1 MTQRAFNFNPGP
13 AMLPDEVLHEAREA
27 ILDYR
32 GTGMGVMELS
42 HRSKAFEEIHFGLMA
57 RIKEL
62 LGAGDEWEVLLLQGG
77 ASLQFSMVPMNLMTG
92 GRAAYVVTG
101 EWAQRAVKEAKRHGT
116 VEIAATTEG
125 EQFRRVPRAD
135 EVQVAAGADYL
146 HFTSN
151 NTIFG
156 TQFHAEPPAGG
167 APLVADMSSDFLS
180 RPIDLARYSLIYA
193 GAQKNL
199 GPAGLTVVLLRR
211 ELLDRV
217 PKDLPTMLSYRTHA
231 EAKSLYNTPPS
242 WPIYV
247 SLLCCRWLQAQGGLA
262 AVGRRN
268 EEKAARLYA
277 ALDASPAFEPTAEA
291 ASRSRM
297 NVTFRLAGGEEAEKR
312 FLAGAEQR
320 RLVGLKGHRSVGGM
334 RASIYNAMPAA
345 GVDALIDWLGEFDR
359 SS

>member
-1 MTQRAFNFNPGP
+1 
-13 AMLPDEVLHEAREA
+13 
-27 ILDYR
+27 
-32 GTGMGVMELS
+32 
-42 HRSKAFEEIHFGLMA
+42 MA
-57 RIKEL
+57 AIKEL

-101 EWAQRAVKEAKRHGT
+101 EWAQRAVKEAQRHGT
-116 VEIAATTEG
+116 VEIAATTEA

-135 EVQVAAGADYL
+135 EVQVTPGADYL

-156 TQFHAEPPAGG
+156 TQFPSEPPAGG

-180 RPIDLARYSLIYA
+180 RPIDISRYALIYA

-199 GPAGLTVVLLRR
+199 GPAGMTVVVARK
-211 ELLDRV
+211 ELLERTAE
-217 PKDLPTMLSYRTHA
+217 KLPTMLSYRTHA
-231 EAKSLYNTPPS
+231 KAQSLYNTPPT

-247 SLLCCRWLQAQGGLA
+247 SLLCCRWLKAQGGLEA
-262 AVGRRN
+262 MGRRN
-268 EEKAARLYA
+268 EEKAQKLYA
-277 ALDASPAFEPTAEA
+277 AIDGSNGFYEATAEP

-297 NVTFRLAGGEEAEKR
+297 NVTFRLRDGEAAEKT
-312 FLAGAEQR
+312 FLAGAESR

-334 RASIYNAMPAA
+334 RASIYNAMPPA
-345 GVDALIDWLGEFDR
+345 GVDALIAWMGELAAAG
-359 SS
+359 